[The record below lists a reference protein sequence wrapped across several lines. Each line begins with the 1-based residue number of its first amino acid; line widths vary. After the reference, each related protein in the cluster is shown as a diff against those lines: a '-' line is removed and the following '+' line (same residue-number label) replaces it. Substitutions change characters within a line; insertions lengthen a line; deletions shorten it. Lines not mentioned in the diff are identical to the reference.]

1 MWCYHL
7 SPKVIGIRFSR
18 LLNTQ
23 KILLQFLKRP
33 ATLYPMAAMFNQ
45 QALATSGQPNK
56 IPSRHS
62 PFYFH
67 LENIFSWGKT
77 ENISSLPS
85 EDIFLF
91 SHFLISCQFFSLLF
105 FDKTIKKG
113 KLNLYHWLSQWPKP
127 PNSRQKSENETA
139 L

>member
-1 MWCYHL
+1 MWCYQL
-7 SPKVIGIRFSR
+7 SPKVIGMRFSR
-18 LLNTQ
+18 LLNTK
-23 KILLQFLKRP
+23 KILLQLLKRS
-33 ATLYPMAAMFNQ
+33 ANLYPMAAMFNQ

-56 IPSRHS
+56 IPSRQS
-62 PFYFH
+62 SFYFH

-77 ENISSLPS
+77 ENISSLSS

-91 SHFLISCQFFSLLF
+91 FTLPNFLSVFLF
-105 FDKTIKKG
+105 VVFRQNNKKG
-113 KLNLYHWLSQWPKP
+113 ILNLDHWLSQWPKP